1 MLSLFSSFSLL
12 TKSTTFI
19 IGDISNIFGIIMN
32 AIYNVFFDM
41 FSIQSLGIT
50 IIVFTVLVRVLML
63 PLAVKQQKS
72 TQEMQRIQPELKKLQ
87 NKYANKKDPE
97 SQKKYQAEMQA
108 LYQEHGVNPFGG
120 CLPLLIQMPIIFA
133 LFAVLRN
140 IPAYIVKV
148 KDVFLGIY
156 SQISTV
162 DGFADK
168 LSQFNHMDLNN
179 MDSAAIVK
187 DFDPAVA
194 DSAVDVMAKLTPEG
208 WNMFQETF
216 AAVGSNIEGLITKI
230 NDMNYFLSI
239 NLAERPINGFEDIF
253 TVGAL
258 IPLLCLVAQV
268 LVTKTMQSSR
278 NTSKG
283 DGGAA
288 DQTQKTMMYI
298 MPIMTVFI
306 VSTMPAGL
314 GLYWLASNVFQLG
327 QQIVINRHLAQ
338 DREKNAGSSKK
349 VTKK

>member
-1 MLSLFSSFSLL
+1 MLSLFSGFSLL
-12 TKSTTFI
+12 TKSTTPV
-19 IGDISNIFGIIMN
+19 IGQISNLFGIIMN
-32 AIYNVFFDM
+32 AIYDVFFDL

-50 IIVFTVLVRVLML
+50 IIVFTILVRVLML

-120 CLPLLIQMPIIFA
+120 CLPLLVQMPIIFA

-156 SQISTV
+156 NQVTTV
-162 DGFADK
+162 DGFGEK
-168 LSQFNHMDLNN
+168 LSQFNHIDIKNIE
-179 MDSAAIVK
+179 SAEIVK
-187 DFDPAVA
+187 DFDPNVA
-194 DSAVDVMAKLTPEG
+194 DSAIDVMAKLTPEG
-208 WNMFQETF
+208 WNTFQDTF
-216 AAVGSNIEGLITKI
+216 AAVGTNIEGLINKI
-230 NDMNYFLSI
+230 NEMNYFLSI
-239 NLAERPINGFEDIF
+239 NLAEKPVSGFEDIF

-268 LVTKTMQSSR
+268 LVTKTMQASRKSSG
-278 NTSKG
+278 G
-283 DGGAA
+283 DGAA
-288 DQTQKTMMYI
+288 EQTQKTMMYI

-314 GLYWLASNVFQLG
+314 GLYWLTSNLFQLG
-327 QQIVINRHLAQ
+327 QQIVINKHLAQ
-338 DREKNAGSSKK
+338 DKEKSANKK
-349 VTKK
+349 VTSKK